1 MIATPLV
8 PRRRRGT
15 LVKSLLLVGL
25 LAALA
30 VMYGPAAIGSSCD
43 PPRPATDV
51 GRAATEHGGIVV
63 VSAGPDGQLATAD
76 DIRVAS
82 KDAIHQGRVAC
93 C

>member
-1 MIATPLV
+1 MTATPLV
-8 PRRRRGT
+8 PRRRRGV

-30 VMYGPAAIGSSCD
+30 VMYGPAALGSSCD
-43 PPRPATDV
+43 PPRHGSAASAAPA
-51 GRAATEHGGIVV
+51 AGGIVV

-82 KDAIHQGRVAC
+82 HDAIRQGRAAC
-93 C
+93 R